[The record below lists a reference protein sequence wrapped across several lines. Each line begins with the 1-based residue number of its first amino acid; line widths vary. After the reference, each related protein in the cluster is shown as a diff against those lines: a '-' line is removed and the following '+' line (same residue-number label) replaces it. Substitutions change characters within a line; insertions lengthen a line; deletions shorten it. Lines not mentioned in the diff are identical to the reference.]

1 MMILRPYIDRE
12 GRNPFEH
19 WFRSLEAAS
28 RARVSVYLD
37 RLERGNFSNIKS
49 VSGGVMEL
57 RMDFGPGFRA
67 YLGRDGETLV
77 ILLGGGSKKSQQ
89 SDIAVAQRLWGE
101 YKATKKEL

>member
-1 MMILRPYIDRE
+1 MILRPYIDRE
-12 GRNPFEH
+12 GRNPFEL
-19 WFRSLEAAS
+19 WFRSLEATN

-37 RLERGNFSNIKS
+37 RLERGNLSSIKS
-49 VSGGVMEL
+49 VGGGVMEL

-89 SDIAVAQRLWGE
+89 SDIAVAQRSWSE
-101 YKATKKEL
+101 YKATKKE